1 MKNLYSPDWPAIAL
15 EDREGSM
22 IPFRPIIESLF
33 NTVEP
38 KQFAEVNRYYFRNC
52 PRDFVYLQPKGT
64 EVLTLERLPLKRQ
77 HTVLVIISDAG
88 AARGGYNPQR
98 VEMTQA
104 LLNKLQLHVKALF
117 WLNPIPSIR
126 WTGTTAA
133 EIYKLL
139 EGRMFELPQGGI
151 QAAIT
156 QAKQG

>member
-1 MKNLYSPDWPAIAL
+1 
-15 EDREGSM
+15 M
-22 IPFRPIIESLF
+22 IPFRPIIDSLF

-38 KQFAEVNRYYFRNC
+38 KQFAAVNRYYFRNC
-52 PRDFVYLQPKGT
+52 PRDFVYLQSKGT
-64 EVLTLERLPLKRQ
+64 EVLALERLPLERQ

-88 AARGGYNPQR
+88 AARGGYNYQR
-98 VEMTQA
+98 VEMTQV
-104 LLNKLQLHVKALF
+104 LLNKLQPQVKALF

-126 WTGTTAA
+126 WAGTTAA